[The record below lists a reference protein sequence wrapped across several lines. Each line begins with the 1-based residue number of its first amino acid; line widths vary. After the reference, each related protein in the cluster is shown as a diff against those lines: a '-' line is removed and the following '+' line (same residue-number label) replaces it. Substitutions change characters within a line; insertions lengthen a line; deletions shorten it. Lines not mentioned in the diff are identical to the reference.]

1 MLSQWILVAAFIF
14 VGFYLLKARRSANQ
28 QAIRR
33 LFIVIGLVAGLL
45 AVLFPHYTNV
55 LARLVGVGR
64 GADLLLYTFVVFGL
78 FYAAYQYRRQL
89 WQEKVNTDLARAL
102 TLTQAKLDRPLETR
116 KRVKKPG
123 LSLPG

>member
-1 MLSQWILVAAFIF
+1 MLSQWLLVIAFIF

-33 LFIVIGLVAGLL
+33 LFIFIALLAGLL

-55 LARLVGVGR
+55 LAGLVGVGR
-64 GADLLLYTFVVFGL
+64 GADLLLYAFVVFGL
-78 FYAAYQYRRQL
+78 FYAVYQYRRQL

-102 TLTQAKLDRPLETR
+102 TLTQAKLDQAL
-116 KRVKKPG
+116 KNSKNG
-123 LSLPG
+123 

>member
-1 MLSQWILVAAFIF
+1 MLSQWLLVIAFIF

-33 LFIVIGLVAGLL
+33 LFIVVALVAGLL

-55 LARLVGVGR
+55 LAGLVGVGR
-64 GADLLLYTFVVFGL
+64 GADLLLYAFVVFGL
-78 FYAAYQYRRQL
+78 FYAVYQYRRQL

-102 TLTQAKLDRPLETR
+102 TLTQAKLDQAL
-116 KRVKKPG
+116 KNSKNG
-123 LSLPG
+123 